1 MLKNKL
7 TALSLLPR
15 IQEFVTGAVVENGGI
30 LRGKKCMCPLNVKIH
45 LSSTCMH
52 QAIPEKSDTGKDE
65 IYPYQPRF
73 QLSSCSDGK
82 N

>member
-1 MLKNKL
+1 
-7 TALSLLPR
+7 
-15 IQEFVTGAVVENGGI
+15 
-30 LRGKKCMCPLNVKIH
+30 MCPLNVKIH